1 MEEELG
7 GILKALRILGGEIM
21 TLSGLG
27 AALLD
32 IGMSLQVS
40 LQAVGYIL
48 ALRDHSYAAGNI
60 FQDVVKKEGIVRTS

>member
-1 MEEELG
+1 MKEELG
-7 GILKALRILGGEIM
+7 GILKAFWILGGEIM

-40 LQAVGYIL
+40 LQAVGYIFT
-48 ALRDHSYAAGNI
+48 LRDHLDAAGNI